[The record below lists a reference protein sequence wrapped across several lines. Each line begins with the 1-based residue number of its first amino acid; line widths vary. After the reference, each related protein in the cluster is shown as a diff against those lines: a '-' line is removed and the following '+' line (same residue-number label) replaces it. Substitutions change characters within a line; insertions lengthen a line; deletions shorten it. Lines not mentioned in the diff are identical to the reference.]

1 MKLPRS
7 IKWRLQLWH
16 GLILVLV
23 LGGFGWTA
31 LEFQQTRELRRVD
44 EELRER
50 MRFLIGPPP
59 PAVRAQLRVR
69 RHGGPGEPNEE
80 PGDGPGGWQ
89 PPRHLSP
96 PSKVDPMQLPRT
108 EDGNSAEPGPPML
121 FPRRRWQIDP
131 VERARLFDA
140 ASSPAGFYF
149 VVWGKDGRVVES
161 SDSAERIPQ
170 PRREP
175 PRNART
181 RGSARELIQ
190 FTPRGETV
198 LVGRSIARETA
209 DMRKLGLLLLV
220 SGAGI
225 LAIGLIGGSFVA
237 TKALQPIESIS
248 NVALKIASGD
258 LAQRIPNAEN
268 ESELGRLVSILNSTF
283 ARLEA
288 AFTEQVRFTTDVSH
302 ELRTPVAV
310 VVSQTQTALARERS
324 AAEYKGTIEACQRA
338 AQRMRGLI
346 ESLLQLARLDAGQ
359 EKLNLADVDLAKV
372 AEESVAMLQPLAAEK
387 SITLSSETQSSP
399 CRADS
404 ERIGQVITNLLT
416 NAIQYTPS
424 NGKVIVRT
432 ELAGGMALVSVIDNG
447 PGIPAEDL
455 PRIFHRFY
463 RVEQSRSRDKGGSGL
478 GLAISRGIVNAHGG
492 TLDVSSTPGEGTTFT
507 IRLPAGK

>member
-1 MKLPRS
+1 
-7 IKWRLQLWH
+7 
-16 GLILVLV
+16 LILVLV

-31 LEFQQTRELRRVD
+31 FEFQQTRELRRVD
-44 EELRER
+44 EELHER

-59 PAVRAQLRVR
+59 PGVRAQFRVR
-69 RHGGPGEPNEE
+69 RHAGPGEPNEE
-80 PGDGPGGWQ
+80 SGGPDGLQ
-89 PPRHLSP
+89 PPRRISP
-96 PSKVDPMQLPRT
+96 PPLVEPLQLPGS
-108 EDGNSAEPGPPML
+108 ENGSPAEPGPPML
-121 FPRRRWQIDP
+121 LPRRRWQSDP

-140 ASSPAGFYF
+140 VDSPAGFYF
-149 VVWGKDGRVVES
+149 VVWGKDGRVVDN
-161 SDSAERIPQ
+161 SDPDKDIPQ

-181 RGSARELIQ
+181 RGTARELIQ

-209 DMRKLGLLLLV
+209 DMRRLGLLLLV

-225 LAIGLIGGSFVA
+225 LAVGLIGGSFVA
-237 TKALQPIESIS
+237 TRALRPIESIS

-258 LAQRIPNAEN
+258 LAQRIPNTEN

-288 AFTEQVRFTTDVSH
+288 AFSEQVRFTTDVSH

-310 VVSQTQTALARERS
+310 IVSQTQTALARERS
-324 AAEYKGTIEACQRA
+324 AADYKGTIEACQRA

-359 EKLNLADVDLAKV
+359 EKLNLADVDLAKTT
-372 AEESVAMLQPLAAEK
+372 EECVAMLHPLAAEK
-387 SITLSSETQSSP
+387 SITLSSETQPTP
-399 CRADS
+399 CHADS
-404 ERIGQVITNLLT
+404 ERIGQIITNLLT
-416 NAIQYTPS
+416 NAIQYTPV
-424 NGKVIVRT
+424 NGKAIVRT
-432 ELAGGMALVSVIDNG
+432 ELAGGMALISVIDNG

-455 PRIFHRFY
+455 PRVFNRFY

-492 TLDVSSTPGEGTTFT
+492 TLEVSSTPGAGTTFT